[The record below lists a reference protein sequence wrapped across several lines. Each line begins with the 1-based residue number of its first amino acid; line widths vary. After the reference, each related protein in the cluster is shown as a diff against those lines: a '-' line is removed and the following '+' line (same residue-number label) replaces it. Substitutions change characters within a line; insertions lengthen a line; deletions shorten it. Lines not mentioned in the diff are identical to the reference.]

1 MLTNKAI
8 ETDITV
14 SVVFLPWRS
23 PLLSFRRIIPCYHG
37 TLALKA

>member
-1 MLTNKAI
+1 MLTDKAV
-8 ETDITV
+8 ETGNIV

-23 PLLSFRRIIPCYHG
+23 PLLSFRGIIPYYHG